1 VKPFGEKVDESGV
14 RLDER
19 VAFVDRLDGL
29 LSGVD
34 NGLH

>member
-1 VKPFGEKVDESGV
+1 MKPLGEKVDESGV

-19 VAFVDRLDGL
+19 VAFVNRLDGL
-29 LSGVD
+29 LSGVN